1 MNNNSSKVFLSKLTV
16 SQDDIWSYPFRNED
30 QQLEANLRDK
40 VATANINNYLDI
52 IAQNHSIP
60 VMDYEVK
67 RFLSEVTPG
76 GVILDAGGCWGWHW
90 RNIDNIRPDVNIVI
104 LDFLRNNLL
113 IARSVLK
120 NNINKNI
127 FLVHGDARELIC
139 GTETFSNYWTVQ
151 AFQHIPNF
159 ELAVKEAYRV
169 LKRGGSFVNYS
180 RNIQPLQK
188 TLCKILGKDYV
199 IDGWLKDSY
208 YLARG
213 SDLQEKIIA
222 HIFKS
227 RAISRYSEILFQPDF
242 KLFTGKENNLF
253 GQLDKY
259 LSGSTKFHRLI
270 ARQRSFHT
278 VKK

>member
-1 MNNNSSKVFLSKLTV
+1 MKNNSEIFLSKLTL
-16 SQDDIWSYPFRNED
+16 SQDNIWSYSFRNED
-30 QQLEANLRDK
+30 QQLEAKLRDEI
-40 VATANINNYLDI
+40 ATEKITNYLDI

-67 RFLSEVTPG
+67 RFLSEVKPG

-90 RNIDNIRPDVNIVI
+90 RKIHKIRPDVKIVI
-104 LDFLRNNLL
+104 LDFVRNNLL

-120 NNINKNI
+120 NKINKNI
-127 FLVHGDARELIC
+127 FLVHGDATELIW
-139 GTETFSNYWTVQ
+139 GKETFSNYWTVQ

-169 LKRGGSFVNYS
+169 LERGGSFINYS

-188 TLCKILGKDYV
+188 ILCKILGKDYV
-199 IDGWLKDSY
+199 IDGWLKESY

-213 SDLQEKIIA
+213 SDFQEKIIG

-242 KLFTGKENNLF
+242 KLFTGKENNLI
-253 GQLDKY
+253 GQFDKY
-259 LSGSTKFHRLI
+259 LSGSTKIHRIL